1 LAANFLSQPK
11 STYYFADIA
20 EYDNTKENGKII
32 RVTPSTDQPHPIES
46 LSFELDRA
54 HSAAAGWEYQWYEAN
69 CWYGG
74 YGFDADNRII
84 GEPGFS
90 PDSSDPGSG
99 YFTNALDEKS
109 NVALYNGGYYFRY
122 LYPGRPISGATGQSY
137 TPVPDKRPFLSGL
150 TSESHYY
157 WVVITDP
164 NGRKVESARA
174 TIITETDK
182 NNHHFIVDMNN
193 LKDKSGNRVSPK
205 NPVPFTKYRDPY
217 AIDLRGA
224 LPLGFDIMDYSF
236 ATAQAKFF
244 LVDGTPWIQ
253 NWTQGNIA
261 FIDVDNLENPNRVD
275 DRDYIVLYY
284 NLTNNNG
291 MFHLNDGKEPF
302 NSSLD
307 RPFTH
312 VVIMPSGDIGRGF
325 PPFPGGNPPTG
336 VGDAQGWFCGFIELT
351 ELHFEGPS
359 RK

>member
-1 LAANFLSQPK
+1 MINVTEPLAANFLSQPK

-20 EYDNTKENGKII
+20 ESDETKENGKII
-32 RVTPSTDQPHPIES
+32 RVTPSANQPHPIEA

-90 PDSSDPGSG
+90 PDSNDPGSG

-109 NVALYNGGYYFRY
+109 HVSLFNGNISSLFRY
-122 LYPGRPISGATGQSY
+122 LYPGRPISGATGPTY
-137 TPVPDKRPFLSGL
+137 TPVPDKRPFLTGL
-150 TSESHYY
+150 SYESHYY

-164 NGRKVESARA
+164 NGLKVESARA

-182 NNHHFIVDMNN
+182 NNQHFIVDMNN
-193 LKDKSGNRVSPK
+193 LKDKSGNRVPSK
-205 NPVPFTKYRDPY
+205 NPMPFTERYEPY
-217 AIDLRGA
+217 PIDLRGV
-224 LPLGFDIMDYSF
+224 LPPGFDILDYSF

-253 NWTQGNIA
+253 HWTQGNIS
-261 FIDVDNLENPNRVD
+261 FIDVDDKNNPNQD
-275 DRDYIVLYY
+275 GAQNKIVLYY
-284 NLTNNNG
+284 NLTCNNG
-291 MFHLNDGKEPF
+291 TLGLNGDGKEPPG
-302 NSSLD
+302 SSLD
-307 RPFTH
+307 KPFTH
-312 VVIMPSGDIGRGF
+312 VVIMPSGDQSNGY
-325 PPFPGGNPPTG
+325 N
-336 VGDAQGWFCGFIELT
+336 AQGRFCGFIELT
-351 ELHFEGPS
+351 ELHFDGPS